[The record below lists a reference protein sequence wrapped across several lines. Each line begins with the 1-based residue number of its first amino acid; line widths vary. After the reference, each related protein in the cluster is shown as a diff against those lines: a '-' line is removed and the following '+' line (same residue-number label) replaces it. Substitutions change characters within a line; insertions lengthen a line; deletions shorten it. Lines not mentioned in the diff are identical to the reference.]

1 PIETDFDVRGGD
13 SSKHFVMAIDFSQL
27 PPPTSNFPAKKKQTN
42 QIQASSQNEAGKN
55 LSYKTK
61 EIKFRKRDRQ
71 IVLQSENGPCP
82 LIAICN
88 VLILRNEMNLY
99 PDRDRFQV
107 SQERLLSLVADV
119 LFDSDHDD
127 DDDEFTENQQHRIAD
142 AINLL
147 PRLADGINVNI
158 RFRRIDDFESTPELA
173 IFDLLSIPLFHGWI
187 VDPHDFETAN
197 AIGCKSYNDL
207 MTGLVTLETQT
218 LKARIGSKECSLDFT
233 ATFTPTQ
240 RCLKKTRSFADST
253 PTSAEHSQL
262 GRGDIEEERVL
273 LRALRFSERENL
285 GIYTRRDSSSGGDS
299 VSGYSDVYLMS
310 ESDSLV
316 DSMDAGSPCTSTPG
330 SGNTC
335 QKSKCNDQVSSKES
349 GDETVCVLGN
359 KFDVAEET
367 HSSTPGALASEQLSS
382 TELGDETASDVE
394 SNIKMVDVHVILEKN
409 NQESTKSAS
418 SSEIQFKSEAVTFVN
433 TDLTDRSQDDDN
445 VAMYEAEK
453 SVTLGSPVY
462 KGQSPLGQSSSEGKD
477 TNGVTPREGE
487 VIKNFLNNNASQLTF
502 PGLFF
507 LEQGVEEGE
516 LCVFF
521 RNNHFYTMLK
531 YDNELYNLVTDQGYL
546 NERDLVWEKLNE
558 VNGDSVFVDG
568 DFKVFRCE
576 SGNWDQQYALSST
589 ADYIYSINSAS
600 KEGMEVDP
608 DLKMAMELQEQ
619 ELGED
624 IGFEV
629 PMKKQSHVFF
639 FFFSTRSE
647 SSPTMVQ
654 RWHMYNHECKF
665 SSLPCKG

>member
-1 PIETDFDVRGGD
+1 MIY
-13 SSKHFVMAIDFSQL
+13 S
-27 PPPTSNFPAKKKQTN
+27 
-42 QIQASSQNEAGKN
+42 
-55 LSYKTK
+55 
-61 EIKFRKRDRQ
+61 
-71 IVLQSENGPCP
+71 
-82 LIAICN
+82 
-88 VLILRNEMNLY
+88 
-99 PDRDRFQV
+99 
-107 SQERLLSLVADV
+107 
-119 LFDSDHDD
+119 
-127 DDDEFTENQQHRIAD
+127 
-142 AINLL
+142 
-147 PRLADGINVNI
+147 
-158 RFRRIDDFESTPELA
+158 
-173 IFDLLSIPLFHGWI
+173 
-187 VDPHDFETAN
+187 DFETAN

-285 GIYTRRDSSSGGDS
+285 GIDTRRDSSSGGDS

-629 PMKKQSHVFF
+629 PMKKHSHVF

>member
-1 PIETDFDVRGGD
+1 
-13 SSKHFVMAIDFSQL
+13 MAIDFSQL
-27 PPPTSNFPAKKKQTN
+27 PPPTSDFPAKKKQTN
-42 QIQASSQNEAGKN
+42 QASSQNEAPKN
-55 LSYKTK
+55 LTHKTK
-61 EIKFRKRDRQ
+61 EIRFRKRDRQ
-71 IVLQSENGPCP
+71 IVLQNENGPCP

-88 VLILRNEMNLY
+88 VLLLRNEMNLY
-99 PDRDRFQV
+99 PDRFQV
-107 SQERLLSLVADV
+107 PQERLLSLVADV
-119 LFDSDHDD
+119 LFDN
-127 DDDEFTENQQHRIAD
+127 DDDEYTENQQQRIAD

-173 IFDLLSIPLFHGWI
+173 IFDLLSIPLYHGWI
-187 VDPHDFETAN
+187 VDPQDFETAN

-218 LKARIGSKECSLDFT
+218 
-233 ATFTPTQ
+233 
-240 RCLKKTRSFADST
+240 KTRAFADST
-253 PTSAEHSQL
+253 PTYAEHSQL

-273 LRALRFSERENL
+273 LRALRLSEREKL
-285 GIYTRRDSSSGGDS
+285 GIDARRDSSSGGDS

-316 DSMDAGSPCTSTPG
+316 DSMDAGSPFTSTPG
-330 SGNTC
+330 SANTC

-394 SNIKMVDVHVILEKN
+394 SNIKMVDVHVILEKTN
-409 NQESTKSAS
+409 LESTKNDS
-418 SSEIQFKSEAVTFVN
+418 SSEIQFKSEAVNFVN
-433 TDLTDRSQDDDN
+433 PDLTGISQDDDN
-445 VAMYEAEK
+445 VALYEAEK
-453 SVTLGSPVY
+453 SVTVGSPVY

-507 LEQGVEEGE
+507 LEQGLEEGE

-521 RNNHFYTMLK
+521 RNNHFHTMLK
-531 YDNELYNLVTDQGYL
+531 YGNELYNLVTDQGYL

-568 DFKVFRCE
+568 DFKVFKCE
-576 SGNWDQQYALSST
+576 SGNWDQQNALSST

-619 ELGED
+619 ELAED

-629 PMKKQSHVFF
+629 SMKKQSHVF